1 MRLNVDIKKKL
12 MNFELQAAF
21 HTEGEVLALLGASGC
36 GKSMTLK
43 CIAGIETPDSGIIEL
58 DGQVLFDSSR
68 KLNLPPQ
75 QRKVGYLF
83 QNYALFPNMTVAENI
98 AFVTV
103 GDRAEKKKIVAE
115 NIRRFALENLENA
128 YPQKLS
134 GGQQQRVAFARILAS
149 EAKILLLDEPFSA
162 LDSYLKWQLE
172 QEMLEILERY
182 DGAALFVS
190 HDRDEVYR
198 LCDRVAVMN
207 QGHIEVI
214 STKKELFENP
224 QTMAGTLLTGCKNI
238 SKARLIDDHTIAVE
252 DWGLQLHIAR
262 RVPQNLY
269 YAGFR
274 AHFFK
279 LAEDEMAEN
288 TFLME
293 VVRVIED
300 SFSYLVLVRVKGT
313 SGKTLLWDVDKEL
326 WQKITSTSVQ
336 LFLTIPADKIILMEK

>member
-1 MRLNVDIKKKL
+1 MRLHVDIKKKL

-43 CIAGIETPDSGIIEL
+43 CIAGIETPDSGVIEL
-58 DGQVLFDSSR
+58 DGQMIFDSGR
-68 KLNLPPQ
+68 NINLPPQ

-98 AFVTV
+98 AFVAA
-103 GDRAEKKKIVAE
+103 GDKAEKKKIVAE
-115 NIRRFALENLENA
+115 NIRRFALENLEDA
-128 YPQKLS
+128 YPQRLS
-134 GGQQQRVAFARILAS
+134 GGQQQRVAFARILAA

-207 QGHIEVI
+207 EGHIEAI

-238 SKARLIDDHTIAVE
+238 SKARTINDHMIAAE
-252 DWGLQLHIAR
+252 EWGLQLHIAGD
-262 RVPQNLY
+262 VPKNLY
-269 YAGFR
+269 CAGFR
-274 AHFFK
+274 AHFFE

-288 TFLME
+288 TFRME

-300 SFSYLVLVRVKGT
+300 TFSYLVLVRARGT
-313 SGKTLLWDVDKEL
+313 NGKTLLWDVDKVV
-326 WQKITSTSVQ
+326 WQKITARQ
-336 LFLTIPADKIILMEK
+336 LLLTIPADKIILMEK